1 MIRKLLVLLVAIL
14 LLAACGATTP
24 ATTSP
29 SAPPAAQSGTL
40 TEISVADLK
49 VKLDANESLLL
60 VDVRTPAEFTQDGH
74 VAQATL
80 IPLDQLTTRLG
91 ELPTDTP
98 IYCICRSGNRSTTAC
113 DDLRTRGYT
122 AINVSGGMIAWK
134 AAGFPVATP

>member
-1 MIRKLLVLLVAIL
+1 MLFVAIL
-14 LLAACGATTP
+14 LLAACGTTTP
-24 ATTSP
+24 ATTIS

-49 VKLDANESLLL
+49 VKLDANEALFL

-80 IPLDQLTTRLG
+80 IPLDQLASRLG
-91 ELPTDTP
+91 ELPSNTP
-98 IYCICRSGNRSTTAC
+98 IYCICRSGNRSTSAC
-113 DDLRTRGYT
+113 NDLRARGYT

-134 AAGFPVATP
+134 AAGFPVAMP